1 MHKQTTFVIT
11 AALLLTAIVSA
22 GLYTINAANAQSNM
36 SNATSGAAKNV
47 TSSATEAAK
56 SAIGRATGGAKSAIT
71 GK

>member
-11 AALLLTAIVSA
+11 AALLLTAIVS
-22 GLYTINAANAQSNM
+22 GLYAINAANAQSNM

-56 SAIGRATGGAKSAIT
+56 CPKCAIGGAKSAIT